1 MARNPLFHTMPPSSS
16 SAPLLSVHTVG
27 KDYNG
32 TTVLDGV
39 TLTLKAGEVLALT
52 GENGAG
58 KSTLSKIVCGL
69 TTATRGTLHLAGQP
83 FAPASRREAEQ
94 RGVRMVM
101 QELGLV
107 PTLTVAENLLLGRMP
122 HRAGWL
128 QRGVMVAAA
137 RAQLAKI
144 GLDTIDPNT
153 PVSQLGIGQQQMV
166 EIARNL
172 QDDTRILVLDEPT
185 AMLTPRE
192 TYYLFEQIAH
202 LTARLGHHLRVA
214 PAGGTA
220 PHCRPRGR
228 AA

>member
-83 FAPASRREAEQ
+83 FAPASRRSPLLSWCA
-94 RGVRMVM
+94 RR
-101 QELGLV
+101 
-107 PTLTVAENLLLGRMP
+107 TLR
-122 HRAGWL
+122 
-128 QRGVMVAAA
+128 
-137 RAQLAKI
+137 RAQ
-144 GLDTIDPNT
+144 D
-153 PVSQLGIGQQQMV
+153 S
-166 EIARNL
+166 RS
-172 QDDTRILVLDEPT
+172 TR
-185 AMLTPRE
+185 
-192 TYYLFEQIAH
+192 
-202 LTARLGHHLRVA
+202 GS
-214 PAGGTA
+214 G
-220 PHCRPRGR
+220 
-228 AA
+228 